1 MLAFPMRTQALPMDP
16 FHGEHHEH
24 CEDNQEIALTST
36 ENLLS
41 LLMMDTATITLKPLT
56 NVYFLTMASG
66 MKLLKR
72 QRKESLLIQIL
83 KLSTLKAHTT
93 LMVA

>member
-1 MLAFPMRTQALPMDP
+1 MRTQALPMG
-16 FHGEHHEH
+16 FHFMVSIM
-24 CEDNQEIALTST
+24 NTARTIQEIALSST

-66 MKLLKR
+66 
-72 QRKESLLIQIL
+72 I
-83 KLSTLKAHTT
+83 
-93 LMVA
+93 